1 MRVIF
6 VVVTAVAPKVD
17 ARVRRTRSRLQ
28 GALVALVLE
37 GDYDQVTIRDVAD
50 RADVGYATFFRHYRD
65 KEELLVA
72 LLEDLLD
79 ELLTLLAPSLADEDS
94 SRSGALIFEHVR
106 QNADLYRVLISAQ
119 GSVDLMGRAAAVS
132 QAWMEQQH
140 VPADDALLPPGAAL
154 NHLVRS
160 VVALIQWW
168 LNAGMRPSAQQ
179 MGVAFE
185 TLIMAPVRAVAF
197 RRVGADGPP

>member
-79 ELLTLLAPSLADEDS
+79 ELLTLLAP
-94 SRSGALIFEHVR
+94 
-106 QNADLYRVLISAQ
+106 
-119 GSVDLMGRAAAVS
+119 
-132 QAWMEQQH
+132 
-140 VPADDALLPPGAAL
+140 
-154 NHLVRS
+154 
-160 VVALIQWW
+160 
-168 LNAGMRPSAQQ
+168 
-179 MGVAFE
+179 
-185 TLIMAPVRAVAF
+185 
-197 RRVGADGPP
+197 